1 MNSDYSMI
9 DSDLCRYL
17 HLDVTPFQYDIPLC
31 MGLEGACMTKSILA
45 ILGWVTLEI
54 GIASLGLVHIRLWVA
69 DTVSC
74 KGAPFILGSNQIKGI
89 FNQVSTDNVHSWPQP
104 WKSMHYRFFCGN
116 LSDSDDLYE
125 SDDYDTEYEEEDSF
139 EALCR
144 FESQN
149 TPSTSSNSLDSW
161 LKQIEYPTPY
171 EEVESNQEEEEGI
184 PDLVSDENGNLP
196 PAAQVECLQSREN
209 QEHSDNGG
217 GELSVFIN
225 LASESEGQAAEA
237 GLPACNLKVST
248 PQVGKLTPYPF
259 VSCRVTP
266 SGEAIFNLQWVSK

>member
-1 MNSDYSMI
+1 M
-9 DSDLCRYL
+9 
-17 HLDVTPFQYDIPLC
+17 T
-31 MGLEGACMTKSILA
+31 CMT
-45 ILGWVTLEI
+45 
-54 GIASLGLVHIRLWVA
+54 
-69 DTVSC
+69 
-74 KGAPFILGSNQIKGI
+74 
-89 FNQVSTDNVHSWPQP
+89 
-104 WKSMHYRFFCGN
+104 
-116 LSDSDDLYE
+116 
-125 SDDYDTEYEEEDSF
+125 DDYDTEYEEEDSF

-149 TPSTSSNSLDSW
+149 TLSVSSNSLDSW
-161 LKQIEYPTPY
+161 LKQAENPTPH

-196 PAAQVECLQSREN
+196 PAAQVECLQSCEN

-217 GELSVFIN
+217 GELSVFTN

-248 PQVGKLTPYPF
+248 PQVGKLIPYPF

-266 SGEAIFNLQWVSK
+266 SGEAICNLQWVSK

>member
-17 HLDVTPFQYDIPLC
+17 QLDVTPFQYDIPLC
-31 MGLEGACMTKSILA
+31 MGLEGAGITKSILA

-104 WKSMHYRFFCGN
+104 WKSMYYRFFNGN
-116 LSDSDDLYE
+116 LGDSDDLYD

-149 TPSTSSNSLDSW
+149 TPS
-161 LKQIEYPTPY
+161 KCPTPH
-171 EEVESNQEEEEGI
+171 EEVESNQEAEEGI

-196 PAAQVECLQSREN
+196 PAAQVECLQSSEN
-209 QEHSDNGG
+209 QEHSNNGG
-217 GELSVFIN
+217 GELSVFTN

-248 PQVGKLTPYPF
+248 PPTPQVGKLTPYPF

-266 SGEAIFNLQWVSK
+266 SGEAIFSLQWVNK

>member
-1 MNSDYSMI
+1 MNSDYSVI

-89 FNQVSTDNVHSWPQP
+89 FNQVSTDNVQSWPQP
-104 WKSMHYRFFCGN
+104 WKSMYYRFFCGN
-116 LSDSDDLYE
+116 LSDSDDLYD

-149 TPSTSSNSLDSW
+149 TPSISSNSLDSW
-161 LKQIEYPTPY
+161 LKQIEYPTPH

-196 PAAQVECLQSREN
+196 PAAQVECPQSSEN

-217 GELSVFIN
+217 GELSVFTN

-248 PQVGKLTPYPF
+248 PPTPQVGKLTPLPL
-259 VSCRVTP
+259 CQ
-266 SGEAIFNLQWVSK
+266 L

>member
-1 MNSDYSMI
+1 MNSDYSMT

-89 FNQVSTDNVHSWPQP
+89 FNQVNTDNVHSWPQP
-104 WKSMHYRFFCGN
+104 WKSMYYRFFCGN
-116 LSDSDDLYE
+116 LGDSDDLYD

-149 TPSTSSNSLDSW
+149 TTS
-161 LKQIEYPTPY
+161 KCPTPH
-171 EEVESNQEEEEGI
+171 EEVESNQEAEEGI
-184 PDLVSDENGNLP
+184 PDLVSDENGNLL
-196 PAAQVECLQSREN
+196 PAAQVECLQSSEN

-217 GELSVFIN
+217 GELSVFTN

-248 PQVGKLTPYPF
+248 PSTPQVGKLTPYPF
-259 VSCRVTP
+259 CQ
-266 SGEAIFNLQWVSK
+266 L

>member
-1 MNSDYSMI
+1 MY
-9 DSDLCRYL
+9 
-17 HLDVTPFQYDIPLC
+17 
-31 MGLEGACMTKSILA
+31 
-45 ILGWVTLEI
+45 
-54 GIASLGLVHIRLWVA
+54 
-69 DTVSC
+69 
-74 KGAPFILGSNQIKGI
+74 
-89 FNQVSTDNVHSWPQP
+89 
-104 WKSMHYRFFCGN
+104 YRFFNGN
-116 LSDSDDLYE
+116 LSNSDDLYD

-161 LKQIEYPTPY
+161 LKQVENPTPH
-171 EEVESNQEEEEGI
+171 EEVESNQKEEGI

-217 GELSVFIN
+217 GELSVFTN
-225 LASESEGQAAEA
+225 LTSESEGQAAEA
-237 GLPACNLKVST
+237 GLPACNFKVSTPPT